1 MLHHP
6 TTYLFRRRIVIA
18 VKESLYCDL
27 TDDVELDDVT
37 LLRIGR
43 DLALV
48 LAFVACL
55 HVLNLQGPSVRR
67 VHEKRLEPF
76 VRDKHGSIYRED
88 MRIPS
93 SDPRHLSYFGNKQ
106 ICFNNIKS
114 LHRAQL
120 SSPLLVLPAQEFGKN
135 FKFRGINI
143 LTLTLELPKVV
154 KNDQNIIFAEI

>member
-1 MLHHP
+1 M
-6 TTYLFRRRIVIA
+6 
-18 VKESLYCDL
+18 KESLHYDL

-55 HVLNLQGPSVRR
+55 HVLHLQGPSVRR

-88 MRIPS
+88 MRVPS
-93 SDPRHLSYFGNKQ
+93 SDPRHLSYFRNKQ
-106 ICFNNIKS
+106 ICFNNNVIITS
-114 LHRAQL
+114 CTIIIAVYRRNN
-120 SSPLLVLPAQEFGKN
+120 LVGILN
-135 FKFRGINI
+135 F
-143 LTLTLELPKVV
+143 VV
-154 KNDQNIIFAEI
+154 LIS